1 MAILDED
8 ARGEERQEESRLL
21 SEVEAAIRDLKAK
34 KSSGKDNISA
44 ELLQHGD
51 TETAKIV
58 HKLCN
63 EILEKHMCNAQWNES
78 ILIAIPKKSNSRKCS
93 DYRTISLIS
102 HAAKVM
108 LKILQKRVPPR
119 IEEILSESQVGFRPG
134 RSTTEQITNVRLL
147 IEKAKNTGR
156 ILYQNFI
163 DFRKAFDRVW
173 HEALWHSMEKA
184 NIGTG
189 MTELLRKLYK
199 QARSKVLVGD
209 Q

>member
-1 MAILDED
+1 MKDMAILDED
-8 ARGEERQEESRLL
+8 AGGKERQEESILL
-21 SEVEAAIRDLKAK
+21 SEEEVAIRDLKAK
-34 KSSGKDNISA
+34 KSPGKDNISA

-63 EILEKHMCNAQWNES
+63 EVLEKRMWPAQWTES

-93 DYRTISLIS
+93 DYRTISLIN

-108 LKILQKRVPPR
+108 LKILQKRMAPR
-119 IEEILSESQVGFRPG
+119 IEEILSESQPGFRPG
-134 RSTTEQITNVRLL
+134 RSTTEQITIVKLL
-147 IEKAKNTGR
+147 VEKARNTRR
-156 ILYQNFI
+156 ILYQNI

-189 MTELLRKLYK
+189 MTELLRKL
-199 QARSKVLVGD
+199 
-209 Q
+209 